1 MQKSFNS
8 AINILICFALSFVF
22 TNTSKAGD
30 REVNDIKYKFT
41 ITLPAEWDSKDLKET
56 TDKDGISYSFERK
69 DKKMTMMLLAFKLT
83 SVKNLEDFIYNME
96 KDISLNIPPK
106 IGDYESKDF
115 GRYDM
120 KSGVYK
126 DNNFYE
132 KIYYYRTKMP
142 DASNNYVYMVRF
154 ITTPL
159 EANNDADIKITSII
173 NTFKSTIE

>member
-1 MQKSFNS
+1 MQKSFNTTF
-8 AINILICFALSFVF
+8 ILFVCVVLSFVL
-22 TNTSKAGD
+22 TKSIYSGD
-30 REVNDIKYKFT
+30 RVVNDITFKFT
-41 ITLPAEWDSKDLKET
+41 ITMPQEWDSKDLKET

-96 KDISLNIPPK
+96 KDITLNIPPK
-106 IGDYESKDF
+106 SGDYDAKDF
-115 GRYDM
+115 GKYDM

-132 KIYYYRTKMP
+132 QIYYYRTKMP
-142 DASNNYVYMVRF
+142 DATNNYVYMVRF

-159 EANNDADIKITSII
+159 EANNETEAKIKAII
-173 NTFKSTIE
+173 DTFKSTIE